1 MILYHYKIIER
12 GGIDMKKTLSML
24 LICAMTTSVLAGC
37 GNNSSQETTPS
48 ETKAETEATETAETT
63 QVPETTEATTAEEET
78 EKKST
83 DTYSC
88 QLYGTVTD
96 AGQVISEMIIDF
108 GDSKKVTNVD
118 KDTFTV
124 HAVASTKE
132 FLEGTELESYGDYE
146 IDRAIVKTEAKGQK
160 LTIYFDQSEG
170 ATLAYTSGGRN
181 YPATLTYT
189 ITQNKPITLTAADGT
204 VLEESYTAEYTCDN
218 TVIDE
223 ETAKF
228 ESVIVD
234 GGINYQ
240 FYNAGSDI
248 DKLVVWFHGN
258 GEGDLLESD
267 NNVAQIL
274 GNRGAV
280 AWASEEFQTIFGG
293 SHVMAF
299 QAPDTWYYAQRD
311 GLLDKAAEEITEAVQ
326 NYNIDPKKILVA
338 GCSAGGYM
346 TSRMIIAHPE
356 LFTAAIINCPAYDV
370 ASDRGGETPTDEELT
385 AIKDSGVSI
394 WLVQG
399 RTDSVVAT
407 DECSKRLFNILT
419 EGMDIS
425 ETTIK
430 QELEQNSDFTTYETS
445 ESKYKLSLYDTTE
458 EDKLRFAEDYDL
470 DGVISEVQYS
480 NHWSWIYTLNNN
492 PQAADG
498 THIINWAAGFVK

>member
-1 MILYHYKIIER
+1 MILYHYEIIER

-258 GEGDLLESD
+258 GE
-267 NNVAQIL
+267 
-274 GNRGAV
+274 
-280 AWASEEFQTIFGG
+280 
-293 SHVMAF
+293 
-299 QAPDTWYYAQRD
+299 
-311 GLLDKAAEEITEAVQ
+311 
-326 NYNIDPKKILVA
+326 
-338 GCSAGGYM
+338 
-346 TSRMIIAHPE
+346 
-356 LFTAAIINCPAYDV
+356 
-370 ASDRGGETPTDEELT
+370 ETFWNLT
-385 AIKDSGVSI
+385 
-394 WLVQG
+394 
-399 RTDSVVAT
+399 T
-407 DECSKRLFNILT
+407 
-419 EGMDIS
+419 M
-425 ETTIK
+425 
-430 QELEQNSDFTTYETS
+430 
-445 ESKYKLSLYDTTE
+445 
-458 EDKLRFAEDYDL
+458 
-470 DGVISEVQYS
+470 
-480 NHWSWIYTLNNN
+480 
-492 PQAADG
+492 
-498 THIINWAAGFVK
+498 